1 MFRCPD
7 DRRCIPAIFDAVRE
21 LIGNLGGDG
30 RGARLT
36 VQNGDQHAARQRAV
50 RCEAGADAVHK
61 TRVKRVL
68 DSLQIPVGGLDI
80 RVDGDAACGLCVFF
94 TDGAA
99 ELGLDVG
106 KDSLRVGH
114 GRVAGLENLGVLEH
128 REAVAAVGNGVVDA
142 AEGVCLLQIERLIQA
157 GLLVQNL
164 HVADAVVA
172 RDLDEL
178 ALVVGLNRGRNA
190 GKNGVLQTRNA
201 EEAAGFLRIL
211 HCTHLEHIEN
221 GLAGHFHLAWEVAPR
236 EDGEHIVEGD
246 VAFMDGLAQAAAVH
260 DADVGVHHDA
270 ERIRCE
276 IAERGLRVA
285 DKALVAIVVGQLHVA
300 LGYDLRDAFFERVQD
315 VLDVSVDGFVLHGN
329 ILGGNELRGDRAVF
343 LDGELT
349 DGGELTVCLTGLGED
364 DLLAVLVGDLHGEG
378 LVVMAV
384 EHSVDACSIG
394 NDRLGR
400 PDVGDAFIAEVGK
413 GDDIVGAGLLDLVD
427 GVLYGL
433 IQRRTVI
440 VFAEGINVVAVFVL
454 EVCGGGL
461 GEGLRRGNADVSD
474 LRSAV
479 IDDLVRL
486 VGDVGLAGAEEFEVA
501 GEVFVLGLL
510 RQLGK
515 LRELV
520 VELMVAEGRKIVAG
534 LVHDVDDVSAG
545 RKGADSL
552 ALNRVA
558 AVDQRHVVVGLLHFG
573 FVCRNASIAHAIGY
587 AAVNVVG
594 VQDDNVVGF
603 CVCREC
609 RGPETQNHYQ
619 AKQKCK

>member
-1 MFRCPD
+1 
-7 DRRCIPAIFDAVRE
+7 
-21 LIGNLGGDG
+21 
-30 RGARLT
+30 
-36 VQNGDQHAARQRAV
+36 
-50 RCEAGADAVHK
+50 
-61 TRVKRVL
+61 
-68 DSLQIPVGGLDI
+68 
-80 RVDGDAACGLCVFF
+80 
-94 TDGAA
+94 
-99 ELGLDVG
+99 
-106 KDSLRVGH
+106 
-114 GRVAGLENLGVLEH
+114 
-128 REAVAAVGNGVVDA
+128 
-142 AEGVCLLQIERLIQA
+142 
-157 GLLVQNL
+157 
-164 HVADAVVA
+164 
-172 RDLDEL
+172 
-178 ALVVGLNRGRNA
+178 
-190 GKNGVLQTRNA
+190 
-201 EEAAGFLRIL
+201 
-211 HCTHLEHIEN
+211 
-221 GLAGHFHLAWEVAPR
+221 
-236 EDGEHIVEGD
+236 
-246 VAFMDGLAQAAAVH
+246 MDGLAQAAAVH

-285 DKALVAIVVGQLHVA
+285 DKALIAIVVGQLHIA
-300 LGYDLRDAFFERVQD
+300 LGDDLGDAILEGVQD
-315 VLDVSVDGFVLHGN
+315 ILNVRVDGFVLHGN
-329 ILGGNELRGDRAVF
+329 IFGGNELRGDRAVF

-413 GDDIVGAGLLDLVD
+413 GDDIVGTGLLDLVD
-427 GVLYGL
+427 GVLHDL

-440 VFAEGINVVAVFVL
+440 VFAEGVDVVAVFVL
-454 EVCGGGL
+454 EVCRGGL
-461 GEGLRRGNADVSD
+461 GEGLRRGNANVSD

-486 VGDVGLAGAEEFEVA
+486 VGDIGRASAEVLEVA

-510 RQLGK
+510 GQLGK

-520 VELMVAEGRKIVAG
+520 VELMVAEGRKVVAG